1 MKTVSLDDV
10 REAQLRRAGRIGR
23 AGMWIVTVML
33 LVVLGRVTQLQLA
46 PGERLVAHLGDRM
59 SQQTAEGRRGDIVDR
74 RGRVLSATRL
84 GQRLFVDPHTLEA
97 PYGYAIHE
105 IAHLTGMDPS
115 DVGDRIVERV
125 ARNEHR
131 RAEGRSPIRYVSV
144 GGVLSD
150 EQVVAAQALRIRGVH
165 IESVP
170 VREYIGPRELSSIV
184 GKVGYD
190 HTGLL
195 GAERTF
201 NGSMS
206 AERGRLEY
214 VRDARGR
221 AMWVEAEGYEP
232 ARSGGNVYLSIDAV
246 LQRIAQ
252 EELER
257 GVRDADAA
265 GGRLVI
271 ADPLT
276 GEILAMVDY
285 VRDLPGL
292 VEYTPEAYQRAQ
304 ASGIM
309 PRFRTI
315 HTDDRRSIHPAL
327 GRNRCVE
334 DVYEPGSTIKPFV
347 WASVTERGR
356 LSPSDVL
363 DTHHGVWRTDFG
375 RTLRDVTP
383 MDRLTWSDVLVYSS
397 NIGMAQGALR
407 LNGREMRDDLRR
419 FGFGVRTRIGLPGE
433 SPGIM
438 TNPRNWSHWTNSS
451 VAQGYEIA
459 VTPVQM
465 VRAFSVFCREGEMA
479 GTLPKLRL
487 TAVDPDVDGSELL
500 VRVLPEREVMQT
512 REAMRRVAQNM
523 EDRARRAYPDEEPI
537 RCGMF
542 GKSGTAEI
550 VRPDGRG
557 YFKGQ
562 HNSSFLIGA
571 PFDDPRLVVLVV
583 IDDPGPELVRSRRH
597 YGSTVAG
604 PVVRRVVRRSLEY
617 MGLRADVDP
626 AEPLAGG

>member
-33 LVVLGRVTQLQLA
+33 LVVLGRVAQLQLA

-59 SQQTAEGRRGDIVDR
+59 SQQTAEGRRGDVVDR

-84 GQRLFVDPHTLEA
+84 GLRLFVDPHTLEA
-97 PYGYAIHE
+97 PYGFAIHE

-115 DVGDRIVERV
+115 DVGDRIVERI
-125 ARNEHR
+125 ARNEQR

-150 EQVVAAQALRIRGVH
+150 EQVVAARALRIRGVH
-165 IESVP
+165 LESAP
-170 VREYIGPRELSSIV
+170 VREYVGPRELASIV

-201 NGSMS
+201 DGSMS

-232 ARSGGNVYLSIDAV
+232 ARAGGNVHLSIDAV

-292 VEYTPEAYQRAQ
+292 VEYTPEAYQRAH
-304 ASGIM
+304 ASGVM
-309 PRFRTI
+309 PRFRMI

-407 LNGREMRDDLRR
+407 LNGREMREDLRR

-438 TNPRNWSHWTNSS
+438 TNPRNWSHWTNTS

-487 TAVDPDVDGSELL
+487 TAVVPDADGSELL

-523 EDRARRAYPDEEPI
+523 EDRARRTYPDEEPI

-562 HNSSFLIGA
+562 HNSSFLAGA

-597 YGSTVAG
+597 YGSAVAG

-626 AEPLAGG
+626 AEPLAEG